1 MAEKLTREQ
10 GGVIAASKVKG
21 TDVYNTSGDHLG
33 SISDVVIEK
42 VSGSAKYAVMSFG
55 GFLGIG
61 EDEHP
66 IPWDKLT
73 YSVEQDGYVVDIPK
87 ETLESA
93 PRYEPG
99 RHDQLHDRAFEERIY
114 THYGSVPYW

>member
-1 MAEKLTREQ
+1 MAEKLAREQ

-33 SISDVVIEK
+33 SISDIVIEK
-42 VSGSAKYAVMSFG
+42 VSGDAKYAVMSFG

-73 YSVEQDGYVVDIPK
+73 YNVEKDGYVVDIPK

-93 PRYEPG
+93 PRYERG
-99 RHDQLHDRAFEERIY
+99 RHDRLYDRAFEERIY
-114 THYGSVPYW
+114 THYGMIPYW